1 MRQYIPKEWEQFLQ
15 DEFDKPYFK
24 KLDDFLK
31 EERNSQI
38 VYPPEDKV
46 FSSLTFVHPH
56 DIKVVIIGQDP
67 YPNEGEAQ
75 GLCFSV
81 PNSMR
86 TPRSLKNIFKELA
99 ADLESP
105 LRQENNLEDW
115 AKQGVLLLN
124 TILTVRAKKSNSH
137 KDKGW
142 EQFTN
147 AILRKISEQEKPLVF
162 MLWGKEAQLKKKL
175 LDSSQALILQVAHPS
190 PLSAQKGFFGCKHFS
205 QTNMFLKQNGLS
217 EINWNKI

>member
-175 LDSSQALILQVAHPS
+175 LDSSQALILQAAHPS